1 MKHDRSLRIAIWI
14 VCLGIFTAIEGGAWE
29 SPHAHSAE
37 QEAAVIT
44 VGGTGADIAGFT
56 SEAIQQAVDEL
67 KSRAGGGSIKLTE
80 GIFHIRAP
88 VKLYSRQE
96 LTGSGKETVLRKV
109 DGFSTNLV
117 IDADYGERQLTVAD
131 RAGFE
136 PGMAVHI
143 YDTEHNNA
151 WEVSTAV
158 ITMIEGNV
166 LYLDD
171 YLLRDY
177 RADKGGSVSTA
188 SAIIASL
195 ETEGVQIRDLIVDGN
210 RQRNEFIN
218 GCRGGGVYLYDVR
231 DALVEN
237 VMVRDF
243 NGDGISWQM
252 TWNVTVRNCTVSG
265 CSKDGLHPGAGSYNT
280 LIQGNTSTNND
291 RHGLYICWRVQNGL
305 VIDNRLHHNQRS
317 GICTGHKDNDMVFDQ
332 NQIFENGEAGVLL
345 RKERELNAPHNNLFR
360 NNTIE
365 NNGTKGGGY
374 GFRIDSP
381 VMGLV
386 LEGNTIRDTGV
397 GAQRAAVYLYR
408 RDLPVS
414 LKDNNISGHKEGEIV
429 YGDR

>member
-1 MKHDRSLRIAIWI
+1 MKHDRSLWTVFWI
-14 VCLGIFTAIEGGAWE
+14 VGLGIFTVVEGGFSE
-29 SPHAHSAE
+29 SPRARSAK
-37 QEAAVIT
+37 QKVAAIT
-44 VGGTGADIAGFT
+44 VGGAGADITGFT

-67 KSRAGGGSIKLTE
+67 KSRAGGGVIKLTP
-80 GIFHIRAP
+80 GIFHIKAP
-88 VKLYSRQE
+88 VRLYSRQE

-131 RAGFE
+131 PADFE

-151 WEVSTAV
+151 WEVSIAV

-166 LYLDD
+166 LYLDE

-177 RADKGGSVSTA
+177 RADKGGGVSTA

-195 ETEGVQIRDLIVDGN
+195 ETEDVSIKNLTADGN
-210 RQRNEFIN
+210 RQQNEFIN

-237 VMVRDF
+237 VTVRNF

-252 TWNVTVRNCTVSG
+252 TWNVTVRNCTISG
-265 CSKDGLHPGAGSYNT
+265 CSKDGLHPGTGSYNT
-280 LIQGNTSTNND
+280 RIERNESSNND

-305 VIDNRLHHNQRS
+305 VVDNRLHHNQRS
-317 GICTGHKDNDMVFDQ
+317 GICTGHKDTDMIFER
-332 NQIFENGEAGVLL
+332 NQIYENGEAGVFL
-345 RKERELNAPHNNLFR
+345 RKEREPNAPHGNLFR
-360 NNTIE
+360 DNTIE

-374 GFRIDSP
+374 GFRIESP
-381 VMGLV
+381 VRGLV
-386 LEGNTIRDTGV
+386 LEGNTIRDTGI

-414 LKDNNISGHKEGEIV
+414 LKDNIISGHQEGEIV